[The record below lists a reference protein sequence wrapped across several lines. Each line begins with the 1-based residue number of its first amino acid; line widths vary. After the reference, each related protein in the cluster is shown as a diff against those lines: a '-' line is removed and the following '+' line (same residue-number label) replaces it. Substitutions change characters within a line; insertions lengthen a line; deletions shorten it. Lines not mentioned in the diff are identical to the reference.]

1 MYVIHTII
9 MLFNT
14 YVVYM
19 YMHMYMY
26 NVCFYSYSM
35 CTNYLLCSSKISSKL
50 SGGSMSDAIAAFKE
64 LSLLSDGI
72 SHTRCSILKQY
83 SSNISNHW
91 RRTLKDRLSK

>member
-1 MYVIHTII
+1 
-9 MLFNT
+9 
-14 YVVYM
+14 
-19 YMHMYMY
+19 
-26 NVCFYSYSM
+26 
-35 CTNYLLCSSKISSKL
+35 
-50 SGGSMSDAIAAFKE
+50 MSDAIAAFKE